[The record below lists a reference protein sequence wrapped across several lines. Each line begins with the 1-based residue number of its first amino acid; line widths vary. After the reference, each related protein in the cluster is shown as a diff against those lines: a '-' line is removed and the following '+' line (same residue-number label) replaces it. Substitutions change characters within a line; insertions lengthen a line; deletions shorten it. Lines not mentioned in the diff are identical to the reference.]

1 MVNPRPAGG
10 KRCTLFPEICPSRPK
25 GPSATVTWCDGRAE
39 VSRGHSSRPWRR
51 RAESNKANENKPHG
65 QEENEKRNPQAAG
78 PRLGGRRLVSGG
90 GRRSG
95 MPSERGARFP
105 RARGGMQTRR
115 HGNPV
120 EEVTERLKP
129 RGAIKGT
136 PRGVRG
142 GGQPPPTR
150 LFSARPLQGAWD
162 KDMERGRFLRHSE
175 GNTRKRKKYI

>member
-1 MVNPRPAGG
+1 MVDPRPAGG
-10 KRCTLFPEICPSRPK
+10 KRCALFPETCPSRPK
-25 GPSATVTWCDGRAE
+25 GPSVAATRRDGRAG

-51 RAESNKANENKPHG
+51 RAESNKANESKPHG
-65 QEENEKRNPQAAG
+65 QEEKEKRNPQAAG
-78 PRLGGRRLVSGG
+78 IRLGGWRLVSGG

-105 RARGGMQTRR
+105 RAHGGMQNRR
-115 HGNPV
+115 HGSLLD
-120 EEVTERLKP
+120 EVIGRLKP

-150 LFSARPLQGAWD
+150 LYSGGLRGYGAALFPARRPSGGQ
-162 KDMERGRFLRHSE
+162 S
-175 GNTRKRKKYI
+175 NP